1 MKKIILALVALV
13 AVSSVAAQDIRYGVV
28 GGFNLS
34 WQKAKSDLGG
44 ASSDSYVGFQLG
56 VRAEMDLSQAIMDG
70 FYADAKL
77 LYSLK
82 GGYTSNAHV
91 NLGYLELPFNFG
103 YRLPVSKTVSLTAG
117 VGPYF
122 ALGILGKNVA
132 KIDGAKVKSD
142 VFGVTHQRFD
152 FGLNYNLGV
161 ELWRQWSF
169 FIGFEHSLVNVYK
182 NEVATQA
189 GNGKLRIHN
198 LYIGTSL
205 MF

>member
-1 MKKIILALVALV
+1 MKRLVLALVALMTV
-13 AVSSVAAQDIRYGVV
+13 AGVSAQDIRYGIV
-28 GGFNLS
+28 GGVNLA
-34 WQKAKSDLGG
+34 WEKHKSDLGSG
-44 ASSDSYVGFQLG
+44 TSDSYVGFNVG
-56 VRAEMDLSQAIMDG
+56 IRAEKDLSAAIADG

-82 GGYTSNAHV
+82 GGYGESAHL
-91 NLGYLELPFNFG
+91 NLGYLELPLNFG
-103 YRLPVSKTVSLTAG
+103 YRFPVSQTVSLTGA

-132 KIDGAKVKSD
+132 KIDGAKVKTD

-161 ELWRQWSF
+161 ELWKQWQF

-182 NEVATQA
+182 NQTATEA
-189 GNGKLRIHN
+189 GDGKLRIHN
-198 LYIGTSL
+198 FYIGTAL